1 MLIDCLLLKQQ
12 ILMFESSMMI
22 LINRLQNLPKF
33 DFFSIKDFQR
43 LSCADLDELS
53 IKTSFHSCVLVS

>member
-12 ILMFESSMMI
+12 ISMFESSTMI
-22 LINRLQNLPKF
+22 LIDHLQNLSTF

-53 IKTSFHSCVLVS
+53 IEASFHSCILVS